1 MKALL
6 PGWPN
11 SGVGESLKKFIVY
24 WLPPIVWAALF
35 FPLGNHYLSQP
46 WLYRIVINVL
56 HFFFPTIGQSAAE
69 LVYIL
74 IRKSF
79 HFIEYAVL
87 FFLLYRAMRQRRVLR
102 WKLSWAVWAGAIAVA
117 YGLLDESLQRLVPG
131 RNGSLIDWGVDTMG
145 VLAMM
150 SIAAALGKKTGNVPV
165 GSRPRCTRA
174 LFLKRPFDIILSS
187 LGLILSSPLW
197 LIFSLLIWI
206 QDRGSVFYLQD
217 RVGRGG
223 RIFKAIKF
231 RSMVKDAEKGRGAV
245 QAVEHDPRVTRMG
258 RILRG
263 TAMDELPQL
272 VNIFKGDMSFVG
284 PRALRPEEKEARGDG
299 HVVSME
305 AIPGYR
311 ERLAV
316 RPGLTGLAQVYLP
329 TDAPRRLK
337 FRYDRLYIRRRSFW
351 RDLAIMALSFW
362 ITFRGRWESREKKI

>member
-1 MKALL
+1 LL
-6 PGWPN
+6 
-11 SGVGESLKKFIVY
+11 LKKFLVY
-24 WLPPIVWAALF
+24 WLPPVVWGALF
-35 FPLGNHYLSQP
+35 FPLGNPYLTRD
-46 WLYRIVINVL
+46 WIYRIVMDVL
-56 HFFFPTIGQSAAE
+56 HFFWPTIAQNTAG

-74 IRKSF
+74 VRKSLHIF
-79 HFIEYAVL
+79 EYAVL
-87 FFLLYRAMRQRRVLR
+87 CLLLYRAMRQGRDQK
-102 WKLSWAVWAGAIAVA
+102 WKLSWAVWAGAVSVA

-131 RNGSLIDWGVDTMG
+131 RNGSFLDWGLDVGGVVVILSFMAASGHRAVDRRQ
-145 VLAMM
+145 ARR
-150 SIAAALGKKTGNVPV
+150 GKW
-165 GSRPRCTRA
+165 TRA
-174 LFLKRPFDIILSS
+174 LFLKRPFDIFLSS
-187 LGLILSSPLW
+187 LGLLLSSPLW
-197 LIFSLLIWI
+197 LVFSLLIWLR
-206 QDRGSVFYLQD
+206 DRGPVFYLQN

-245 QAVEHDPRVTRMG
+245 QAVENDPRVTRVG
-258 RILRG
+258 RVLRA

-272 VNIFKGDMSFVG
+272 LNIFKGDMSFVG

-299 HVVSME
+299 RLVSME

-351 RDLAIMALSFW
+351 RDLGIMALSFW
-362 ITFRGRWESREKKI
+362 ITFRGRWESRQKKI

>member
-1 MKALL
+1 
-6 PGWPN
+6 
-11 SGVGESLKKFIVY
+11 
-24 WLPPIVWAALF
+24 
-35 FPLGNHYLSQP
+35 LGNHYLSQP
-46 WLYRIVINVL
+46 WLYRLVMSTL
-56 HFFFPTIGQSAAE
+56 RLFFPEIELHTIE
-69 LVYIL
+69 VVYIL
-74 IRKSF
+74 IRKSL

-87 FFLLYRAMRQRRVLR
+87 CLLLYRAMRQGRESR
-102 WKLSWAVWAGAIAVA
+102 WKLSWAVWAGVISVA

-131 RNGSLIDWGVDTMG
+131 RNGSFIDWAVDTGG
-145 VLAMM
+145 VLTML
-150 SIAAALGKKTGNVPV
+150 SIVAVSGKETGSQPPEN
-165 GSRPRCTRA
+165 RPCWSRA
-174 LFLKRPFDIILSS
+174 LFLKRPFDIFLSS
-187 LGLILSSPLW
+187 LGLVLSSPLW
-197 LIFSLLIWI
+197 LVFSFLIWI
-206 QDRGSVFYLQD
+206 QDRGPVFYLQD
-217 RVGRGG
+217 RVGRDG

-245 QAVEHDPRVTRMG
+245 QAVEHDPRVTRIG
-258 RILRG
+258 RVLRG

-299 HVVSME
+299 RLVGMG

-311 ERLAV
+311 ERLVV

-362 ITFRGRWESREKKI
+362 ITFRGRWESRQNKF